1 MKDDKN
7 TMKGQATKPSA
18 TDATKSTTTNSTKS
32 STTCGLDNPEKVRG
46 LTP

>member
-18 TDATKSTTTNSTKS
+18 PDATKSTTTNSTKKS
-32 STTCGLDNPEKVRG
+32 STTCGST
-46 LTP
+46 TPKK